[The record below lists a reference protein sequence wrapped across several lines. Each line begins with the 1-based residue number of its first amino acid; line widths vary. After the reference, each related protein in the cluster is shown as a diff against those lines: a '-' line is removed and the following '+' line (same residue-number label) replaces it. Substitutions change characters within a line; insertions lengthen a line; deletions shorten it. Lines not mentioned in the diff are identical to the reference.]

1 MVARIRV
8 PADVKRGTTV
18 PVRIIILHPMETGYR
33 FDVNGKTIPK
43 NVIHT
48 LTCTFNGVEIFRA
61 EMGSGMAANPSIEFW
76 FAPDRSGELAFDWQD
91 DAEQR
96 GNQRA
101 MLKVAE

>member
-1 MVARIRV
+1 MVARIQI
-8 PADVKRGTTV
+8 PAEIKRGAIV

-48 LTCTFNGVEIFRA
+48 LTCKFNGEEIFRA
-61 EMGSGMAANPSIEFW
+61 EMGSGMAANPIVEFW
-76 FAPDRSGELAFDWQD
+76 FAPDRSGELAFEWQD
-91 DAEQR
+91 DAGQR